1 MKQIIKAAST
11 TSTVHQWLASS
22 TSAQILHVFD
32 HACNLCNE
40 RREIV
45 SIVTQEIGPGPFN
58 IVIESDVR
66 FAEEL
71 SLASPIFTSIEQLS
85 LGAIT
90 IHIIDAELWDACP
103 DWRALHAK
111 RDSIR
116 RQVSQVSEA
125 VVQVSNRRGASQAD
139 TFSSSLAA
147 SIAAADIASCIHA
160 AQKLAGLGQG
170 LTPAGDDFLMGAV
183 YAAWIIHRHEVA
195 ECIAAEIAK
204 VATPLTTS
212 LSAAWLRAAAKG
224 EAGILWHKLFD
235 ALISGNETAID
246 TRTSNILSIGATS
259 GIDALAG
266 FINTFTA
273 YTEIENRH
281 VIPEFF
287 RRQRP

>member
-1 MKQIIKAAST
+1 MKQIINAVST
-11 TSTVHQWLASS
+11 TNLVHEWLSSS
-22 TSAQILHVFD
+22 TSAKILNIFN

-58 IVIESDVR
+58 IVIESNVR

-71 SLASPIFTSIEQLS
+71 SLASLVFSSTEKLS
-85 LGAIT
+85 LGDIT
-90 IHIIDAELWDACP
+90 IQFVDAELWDACP
-103 DWRALHAK
+103 DWKELHAK

-125 VVQVSNRRGASQAD
+125 LLQVSNCRGTFQAA
-139 TFSSSLAA
+139 TFSSSLAS
-147 SIAAADIASCIHA
+147 SIAAADIASCINA

-170 LTPAGDDFLMGAV
+170 LTPAGDDFIMGAL
-183 YAAWIIHRHEVA
+183 YASWILHPDEVA

-224 EAGILWHKLFD
+224 AAGILWHKLFD
-235 ALISGNETAID
+235 ALISGDDTAID
-246 TRTSNILSIGATS
+246 LHVSNILSIGATS
-259 GIDALAG
+259 GADALAG
-266 FINTFTA
+266 FIDTFIA
-273 YTEIENRH
+273 FMEIENKH
-281 VIPEFF
+281 VIS
-287 RRQRP
+287 